1 MSELKNYKENID
13 DTYEILEKKQYAK
26 NMKKNDFLN
35 KINIFNISFNDDDK
49 NDIYLKDFISNDNIF
64 DEEIEDHLENK
75 LNQKGQINKISEQ
88 STKVNEKSK
97 EVIKKN
103 KKFIKEI
110 LDILRKP
117 LSKKSTSFYDSPFKP
132 LTKPKKISM
141 DGKIILNNFLQ

>member
-1 MSELKNYKENID
+1 MSELKNYKENIN
-13 DTYEILEKKQYAK
+13 DTYEILEKKQYSK
-26 NMKKNDFLN
+26 NMKKNDFFN
-35 KINIFNISFNDDDK
+35 KINIFNISFNDDNK

-75 LNQKGQINKISEQ
+75 LNRKGQINKISEQ
-88 STKVNEKSK
+88 STKVNEKNK

-132 LTKPKKISM
+132 LIKPKKISM
-141 DGKIILNNFLQ
+141 DGKIILNNLLQ